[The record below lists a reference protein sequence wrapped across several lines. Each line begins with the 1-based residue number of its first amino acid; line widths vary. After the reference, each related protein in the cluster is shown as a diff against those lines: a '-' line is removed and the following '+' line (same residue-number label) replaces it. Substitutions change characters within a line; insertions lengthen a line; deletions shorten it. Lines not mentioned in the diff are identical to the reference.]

1 MESKVYCK
9 SNFKIMKKIVL
20 GLMLALAGALL
31 LGFNFG
37 YLPIEYKDV
46 VFSWPM
52 ILVALGIINLSS
64 RDSLFLGVVLFSI
77 GSFFLLPKFFMF
89 ELSFRQ
95 VGLPIL
101 LIAIGIWVA
110 FRKKKTKNSPFNYE
124 ETDKYKRS
132 YEKGKI
138 VETNVFGG
146 SRVVFENEEFKGGE
160 INNVFGGSEV
170 DLSGSTLAEGENILE
185 INCVFGG
192 VKIIVPSGWNIKL
205 RMDSIMGGFQDKRK
219 PYGSFINNNSNKVLI
234 IKGSA
239 VFGGGE
245 IITA

>member
-1 MESKVYCK
+1 METVVKCK
-9 SNFKIMKKIVL
+9 SNFNTMKKVVL
-20 GLMLALAGALL
+20 GLTLALAGALL

-37 YLPIEYKDV
+37 YLPIEYKDII
-46 VFSWPM
+46 FSWPM
-52 ILVALGIINLSS
+52 ILVALGVINLSS
-64 RDSLFLGVVLFSI
+64 RDNLFLGVILLAI
-77 GSFFLLPKFFMF
+77 GSFFLIPKILMIDIN
-89 ELSFRQ
+89 FRQ

-110 FRKKKTKNSPFNYE
+110 FRKKNSKNRAFKFEEPHNYE
-124 ETDKYKRS
+124 KS

-138 VETNVFGG
+138 EETNVFGG

-160 INNVFGGSEV
+160 VNNVFGGSEI
-170 DLSGSTLAEGENILE
+170 DLTGATLAEGENILE

-205 RMDSIMGGFQDKRK
+205 RMDSVMGGFQDKRK
-219 PYGSFINNNSNKVLI
+219 PYGSFNELNSNKILI
-234 IKGSA
+234 IKGTA

-245 IITA
+245 IRTQ